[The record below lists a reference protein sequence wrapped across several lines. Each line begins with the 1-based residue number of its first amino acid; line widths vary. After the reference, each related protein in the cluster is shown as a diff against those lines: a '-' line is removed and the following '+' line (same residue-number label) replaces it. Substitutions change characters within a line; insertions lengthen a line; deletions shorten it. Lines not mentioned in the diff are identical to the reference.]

1 LDAVTAREILDCRL
15 EGEPGIGPARAA
27 KLAAL
32 GLVTARD
39 LVLYAPRAYREWG
52 PRRAIASLAAGD
64 EAHVVGRV
72 VSARR
77 LGWRRG
83 RRAAEAVIE
92 DASGRIACVW
102 FGVAWLAGSL
112 AKGSWVRAAGRV
124 ARRGDALQLVH
135 PEFEIS
141 KEPFDDD
148 DAHLSPRAVHRT
160 GVGVSE
166 RMLGRLLERILER
179 LEGARF
185 RDPLSAQGVARCSAD
200 GALAAAARG
209 SESGGT
215 AVARAARPASLV
227 PQGALPLDV
236 AVRALH
242 FPASLAHAEEARRR
256 IAFDELL
263 LLQERFDDA
272 AHPAAS
278 PPESSSYAGAAADRM
293 ARRSRALHGEPLAD
307 RYVASLPFALTAG
320 QRSALDAL
328 LGDLAAPRPMNRL
341 LMGDVGCGKT
351 AVFVAALLRVI
362 DAGAQGAL
370 LAPTEILARQHG
382 DRLASDLAP
391 YGVRVALLLGT
402 TPSAERAGIRDA
414 LRDGSIDLLVG
425 THAILVKDVV
435 FRRLGLGVIDEQQ
448 RFGVAQR
455 ARLREK
461 SRTAVV
467 SAEPNLLVVSAT
479 PIPRTLAMA
488 LYGDLATTTIPDLP
502 PGRAPIETVAYRDQ
516 ERRAGYAR
524 LREILRAG
532 AQAYLVFPLI
542 EEGEDKAIVSVT
554 RAYEKLR
561 DGFFRGIPTAL
572 VHGALRERE
581 RQHAMD
587 AFTTGDVRLLLGT
600 SVVEV
605 GIDNPRA
612 AAIGIEHA
620 ERFGLAALH
629 QLRGRVGRGQEPSV
643 CLLFSRG
650 PLSAKAAGRIEAMLS
665 TTNGFEIAERDLSL
679 RGPGEFS
686 GVRQSG
692 FLDLDIADLARDE
705 TLLEQART
713 TMRVLREGE
722 REGDA
727 AARDAVASL
736 RAWWGDRCRESDAPR
751 ASYHDVG

>member
-1 LDAVTAREILDCRL
+1 VAHGSIGRDRNEARVDPLELDAVTAREILDRRL

-72 VSARR
+72 VSTRR

-92 DASGRIACVW
+92 DASGRVACVW

-112 AKGSWVRAAGRV
+112 AKGRWVRAAGRV
-124 ARRGDALQLVH
+124 AQRGDALQLVH

-141 KEPFDDD
+141 GDPFDDD
-148 DAHLSPRAVHRT
+148 DARLSPRAVHRT
-160 GVGVSE
+160 GAGVSE
-166 RMLGRLLERILER
+166 RMLGRLLERVLER
-179 LEGARF
+179 LEAARF
-185 RDPLSAQGVARCSAD
+185 HDPLTAPIAR
-200 GALAAAARG
+200 
-209 SESGGT
+209 T
-215 AVARAARPASLV
+215 ASLL
-227 PQGALPLDV
+227 PDGALPLDV
-236 AVRALH
+236 SVRALH
-242 FPASLAHAEEARRR
+242 FPATLAQAEEARRR

-263 LLQERFDDA
+263 LLQDRFDDA
-272 AHPAAS
+272 ARPAAL
-278 PPESSSYAGAAADRM
+278 PPESSSYAGAAAVR
-293 ARRSRALHGEPLAD
+293 AVRPSRALPSGESLVD

-362 DAGAQGAL
+362 EAGAQGAL

-382 DRLASDLAP
+382 ERLASELAP
-391 YGVRVALLLGT
+391 FGVRVALLLGT
-402 TPSAERAGIRDA
+402 TPAAERGGIQGA

-425 THAILVKDVV
+425 THAILVKEVG

-467 SAEPNLLVVSAT
+467 PAEPNLLVASAT

-488 LYGDLATTTIPDLP
+488 LYGDLATTIIRDRP
-502 PGRAPIETVAYRDQ
+502 PGRAPVETAAYRDG
-516 ERRAGYAR
+516 ERRAGYGR
-524 LREILRAG
+524 LREILRGG
-532 AQAYLVFPLI
+532 AQAYLVFPLV

-554 RAYEKLR
+554 RAYENLR
-561 DGFFRGIPTAL
+561 DGFFRGIPMAL
-572 VHGALRERE
+572 VHGAQRERE
-581 RQHAMD
+581 RQQAMS
-587 AFTTGDVRLLLGT
+587 AFTAGDVRLLLGT

-643 CLLFSRG
+643 CLLFSKG

-665 TTNGFEIAERDLSL
+665 TTDGFEIAERDLAL

-686 GVRQSG
+686 GIRQSG
-692 FLDLDIADLARDE
+692 FLELDIADLARDE
-705 TLLEQART
+705 ALLEQARAA
-713 TMRVLREGE
+713 MRALRE
-722 REGDA
+722 RDRAGDA
-727 AARDAVASL
+727 TARDVLASL
-736 RAWWGDRCRESDAPR
+736 HAWWGDRCRESDVPR